1 MPWIPETDSPPPNY
15 DPLWDGA
22 VIDQENENNVAR
34 LNFML
39 NLLKTRNRG
48 RYISLIHNP
57 LEPFFSDPHRF
68 FVILKIWKFYFVV

>member
-22 VIDQENENNVAR
+22 VIDQEYENNVAR

-57 LEPFFSDPHRF
+57 LEPFFFDPYRF
-68 FVILKIWKFYFVV
+68 FVILKIWKFCFVV